1 MNPKKLIPWITYL
14 LFFAVLNETVFNV
27 STPAIAKQFNLSPL
41 GVSWMMTIFLV
52 FFGIGSVIYGKLS
65 DIYSLRRL
73 IFVGITVYNVGSVMG
88 FVCQSSYP
96 LVVAARAIQG
106 IGCSALPALVFVVVA
121 KFFPPEERG
130 KIFGFLTGTVS
141 LSICIGPVI
150 GGLVSGYLHWSY
162 LFLIPLL
169 ILVAIPFLA
178 RELPDEPRREGKVD
192 LLGATLVALTV
203 GFLIVY
209 LNFTHWYYLAVFL
222 GLLAFLLIWINV
234 AKEPFIKPSL
244 FRNVP
249 FTNGVIAGFCLFS
262 MVMGLMFLTPLMLAD
277 IHKMNPNQIGLV
289 LFPGAFAA
297 IFFGPIGGRL
307 ADRWGNN
314 LVVFIGLGFLIVSM
328 ILMALFLSLTFW
340 VIAAAFILTYIGFA
354 VFQTAMMNSISQ
366 ILPENDTGIGMGVFN
381 LVAIISGAIGTAI
394 VGKILAGGLLDFS
407 FLRVVENAK
416 GQGYSNL
423 LLAFIAIVIFGG
435 GLFLYSYRGQGK
447 NAPGVA
453 AH

>member
-1 MNPKKLIPWITYL
+1 MNPKKLIPWIVYL

-27 STPAIAKQFNLSPL
+27 STPAIAKEFSLSPL

-73 IFVGITVYNVGSVMG
+73 IFVGIAIYLVGSVMG
-88 FVCQSSYP
+88 FVFQSSYL
-96 LVVAARAIQG
+96 LVVAARAVQG

-121 KFFPPEERG
+121 KYFPPEERG
-130 KIFGFLTGTVS
+130 KVFGLLTGTVS

-150 GGLVSGYLHWSY
+150 GGSVSGFLHWSY

-169 ILVAIPFLA
+169 ILIAIPFLA
-178 RELPDEPRREGKVD
+178 KEMPIEPKREGRVD
-192 LLGATLVALTV
+192 LFGATLVALTV

-209 LNFTHWYYLAVFL
+209 LNFTQWYYGVVFL
-222 GLLAFLLIWINV
+222 GLLALLLVWIHV
-234 AKEPFIKPSL
+234 AKEPFIMPSL
-244 FRNVP
+244 FKNIP

-277 IHKMNPNQIGLV
+277 IHKLGQIQIGLV

-307 ADRWGNN
+307 ADRHGNN
-314 LVVFIGLGFLIVSM
+314 PVVFLGLGFLTLSM

-340 VIAAAFILTYIGFA
+340 VIAAAFVLTYIGFA
-354 VFQTAMMNSISQ
+354 IFQTAMMNSISQ
-366 ILPENDTGIGMGVFN
+366 ILPEKDTGIGMGVFN

-394 VGKILAGGLLDFS
+394 VGKILAGGWFEFS
-407 FLRVVENAK
+407 FLRVVENAR

-423 LLAFIAIVIFGG
+423 LFAFIGIVILGG

-447 NAPGVA
+447 NTSPAS
-453 AH
+453 H